1 MQSTTGLNV
10 TVWGDGE
17 PAVLVHGS
25 FGWGS
30 KTWEKQR
37 PLAETYRL
45 LLPDRRGFG
54 GSPPEGRVDFDRD
67 ADDVADLLAGG
78 AHLVGHSYGGVV
90 SLLAAGRR
98 PDAVRS
104 LTVIE
109 PPALGLVRED
119 PLVEK
124 FIAGAKT
131 AMREAEDPSDYRV
144 RFLRAFGFP
153 ARDAELQGLGLEA
166 ARSSWRERPPWEAE
180 IPLDELRGV
189 HILVVREIGRRR
201 LRPPVSS
208 AAPRCTRSATC
219 SRLGSEPNPRR
230 FRPRTIPSCSAIRS
244 TNGCALSG
252 SRRDR
257 RSPSART
264 LRGNSVSPE

>member
-25 FGWGS
+25 FGWGP

-67 ADDVADLLAGG
+67 ADDVAELLAGG

-131 AMREAEDPSDYRV
+131 AVSGAEDPSDYRV

-153 ARDAELQGLGLEA
+153 ARDAELSGLGLEA
-166 ARSSWRERPPWEAE
+166 ARSSWSERPPWEAE

-189 HILVVREIGRRR
+189 PILVVRGDWQETAATARELGGAALHKVCDVLEARLGAESATLPAAHNPQLLGDPFNER
-201 LRPPVSS
+201 LRSFWET
-208 AAPRCTRSATC
+208 A
-219 SRLGSEPNPRR
+219 
-230 FRPRTIPSCSAIRS
+230 
-244 TNGCALSG
+244 
-252 SRRDR
+252 
-257 RSPSART
+257 
-264 LRGNSVSPE
+264 